1 MLVKHEKNQGL
12 THTELLGET
21 ICNSKYAYCFY
32 RQTAVLEISNFCLHC
47 LQYSVSLV
55 YLEWKCDYLIKSVM
69 PVNQEQLCY
78 KNKSFFCR
86 RVDGRRKQGTLLL
99 WAISLGDPSMS
110 ESYFLIF
117 FGNVATILLKQV
129 HNRFKY
135 CFKLVLNVI

>member
-1 MLVKHEKNQGL
+1 MKTYFAKRWKQLSQTGRPAVCDKFIRFLLSL
-12 THTELLGET
+12 TAK
-21 ICNSKYAYCFY
+21 SSV

-117 FGNVATILLKQV
+117 FGNVATILLK
-129 HNRFKY
+129 
-135 CFKLVLNVI
+135 